1 MKEEEGAK
9 IESSLKEK
17 GDLLNH
23 FRVLGFG
30 ILDGGFGIRDFC
42 GLLFYV
48 LGFCRTRNKGV
59 VVVEM
64 PDDNVNYWKD
74 GSLVSLTISTK
85 RTEPWTIFLDPNSI

>member
-42 GLLFYV
+42 GLLFMFLDFV
-48 LGFCRTRNKGV
+48 GQGTK
-59 VVVEM
+59 
-64 PDDNVNYWKD
+64 
-74 GSLVSLTISTK
+74 VSLSWKCLTTMSVIGK
-85 RTEPWTIFLDPNSI
+85 MGV